1 MKSAMNE
8 SDADVWATAHEAD
21 SSGIDKEMDLFN
33 NAVGRSI
40 DVADKSDSQIYEMV
54 KAKVVDGNCRR
65 IVDGDLVPTNDTGL
79 IK

>member
-8 SDADVWATAHEAD
+8 SDAEVWATAHEAD

-40 DVADKSDSQIYEMV
+40 DVSGKSDSEIYEAV
-54 KAKVVDGNCRR
+54 KERVVNGSCRR
-65 IVDGDLVPTNDTGL
+65 IVDGALVPTDAAGL
-79 IK
+79 I